1 MYEPMEGSIIYD
13 GIDVTDRRHSEI
25 KQRLSREI
33 QFISQD
39 PGAALDSKMTVRELI
54 AEPLKIHKMFNSRS
68 EMDDYIISLLKE
80 VGIDEDMMGRY
91 PHEISGGQRQRVSI
105 ARAYGMDPK
114 LLICDEPLASLDVS
128 IQAQIVELFRELQN
142 KHDTSMIFIA
152 HDLAMV
158 RFISDR
164 IARMES
170 GRLTMET
177 DDAAETEETIS

>member
-1 MYEPMEGSIIYD
+1 
-13 GIDVTDRRHSEI
+13 
-25 KQRLSREI
+25 
-33 QFISQD
+33 
-39 PGAALDSKMTVRELI
+39 
-54 AEPLKIHKMFNSRS
+54 
-68 EMDDYIISLLKE
+68 
-80 VGIDEDMMGRY
+80 
-91 PHEISGGQRQRVSI
+91 
-105 ARAYGMDPK
+105 MDPK

-177 DDAAETEETIS
+177 DGAAETEETIWNMRCAIPPRWAF